1 MSIPDV
7 LLREIEGL
15 PTGMI
20 YRLVVKHAEH
30 HQQTNSGGKKNY
42 GLVSQLHLPS
52 SDHTICIAEVSMAG
66 EQHPI
71 GHGSKH
77 QTPKQPSG

>member
-1 MSIPDV
+1 MFLHVPEYPKFDNPKHDFM
-7 LLREIEGL
+7 LGCYTL
-15 PTGMI
+15 PKNVGYVTH
-20 YRLVVKHAEH
+20 KK
-30 HQQTNSGGKKNY
+30 KKNY

-52 SDHTICIAEVSMAG
+52 SDHTICIAEVSMVG